1 MRQQQLCR
9 EHFRRGNAT
18 YAEIDDLSLAVRTRA
33 IMQCAMITG
42 IANSRADR
50 TVAATGAGN
59 ELAFALYR
67 AANRMARMHKPFLE
81 PLGLTFSQYLV
92 LLELFAGT
100 PRTVGDLCAKLAM
113 ETGTI
118 SPLLKRLATAG
129 AVTRTRDMTDERR
142 VLIDLT
148 PSGEAIRERVLA
160 VSEQIKSACQ
170 LDERGILDLRGT
182 LDDLAW
188 PADKSDR

>member
-1 MRQQQLCR
+1 MKSDTS
-9 EHFRRGNAT
+9 E
-18 YAEIDDLSLAVRTRA
+18 YAGGQASHR
-33 IMQCAMITG
+33 
-42 IANSRADR
+42 S
-50 TVAATGAGN
+50 GAGS
-59 ELAFALYR
+59 ELSFALYG

-100 PRTVGDLCAKLAM
+100 PRTVGDLGAKLGM
-113 ETGTI
+113 DTGTI
-118 SPLLKRLATAG
+118 TPLLKRLATAG
-129 AVTRTRDMTDERR
+129 KVTRTRDAADERR

-148 PSGEAIRERVLA
+148 PAGEALRAQVQA
-160 VSEQIKSACQ
+160 VSGQIRSACK
-170 LDERGILDLRGT
+170 LDEKGISDLRVT

>member
-1 MRQQQLCR
+1 M
-9 EHFRRGNAT
+9 E
-18 YAEIDDLSLAVRTRA
+18 
-33 IMQCAMITG
+33 
-42 IANSRADR
+42 
-50 TVAATGAGN
+50 TGASHISDQPATAPGAGS
-59 ELAFALYR
+59 ELAFALYG

-118 SPLLKRLATAG
+118 TPLLKRLAAAG
-129 AVTRTRDMTDERR
+129 MVTRTRDVTDERR
-142 VLIDLT
+142 VLIELT
-148 PSGEAIRERVLA
+148 SAGEALRERVQA
-160 VSEQIKSACQ
+160 VSGQIKSACK
-170 LDERGILDLRGT
+170 LDERGIADLRGT

-188 PADKSDR
+188 PADRADR

>member
-1 MRQQQLCR
+1 MEPSTADNRPDM
-9 EHFRRGNAT
+9 G
-18 YAEIDDLSLAVRTRA
+18 LS
-33 IMQCAMITG
+33 
-42 IANSRADR
+42 S
-50 TVAATGAGN
+50 TGAGN
-59 ELAFALYR
+59 ELAFALYG

-118 SPLLKRLATAG
+118 TPLLKRLATAG
-129 AVTRTRDMTDERR
+129 MVTRTRDVTDERR

-148 PSGEAIRERVLA
+148 SSGEALRQRVLA
-160 VSEQIKSACQ
+160 VSGQIKSACK
-170 LDERGILDLRGT
+170 LDEKGIQDLRST

>member
-1 MRQQQLCR
+1 M
-9 EHFRRGNAT
+9 A
-18 YAEIDDLSLAVRTRA
+18 
-33 IMQCAMITG
+33 
-42 IANSRADR
+42 SRL
-50 TVAATGAGN
+50 GAGS
-59 ELAFALYR
+59 ELAFALYG

-100 PRTVGDLCAKLAM
+100 PRTVGDLGAKLGM

-118 SPLLKRLATAG
+118 TPLLKRLAAAG
-129 AVTRTRDMTDERR
+129 TVTRTRDVADERR

-148 PSGEAIRERVLA
+148 PAGEALREQVLA
-160 VSEQIKSACQ
+160 VSGQIKSACK
-170 LDERGILDLRGT
+170 LDDQGLADLRDT

-188 PADKSDR
+188 PADKADR